1 MFTSIGKGLRIG
13 ALIALLAISS
23 AWAQDGALGGGD
35 TGTTVPLLM
44 INQDSKPASD
54 ASAERIQVT
63 FGESEKDLLTREAV
77 QKLEAPIESLEF
89 SNADLRNVIRIIGE
103 RLNINFIFDAND
115 INGNITLRL
124 RNIRLRDALDSILKT
139 RKLAIIVDPSG
150 IFRIVPQEQINR
162 KTIETRTE
170 VIQLNWIRAE
180 DVAKTMKPFL
190 SSDTEG
196 RLVPNTESN
205 SVIITD
211 VPPQIEVVRKL
222 IKQIDVPERQVM
234 IEARL
239 VDINIGALK
248 DFQTDISVSKL
259 NDPKD
264 WQTGTPYLDENNEVK
279 YATIPLQDTLG
290 VVDNLLE
297 GASVKGGVGTVALGD
312 TISILGERYNLNAV
326 FTALETRQI
335 VQVLANP
342 KVSTLNNLKA
352 VIDITK
358 KIPYTNANND
368 AGGQTTVMVEFQ
380 DSGIKIG
387 VTPNITPNGFVR
399 MNIDLS
405 QKLDRGR
412 AATAT
417 SLNPMPAHLIDERN
431 ATTNVIVSSGAT
443 AVLGGLRQLDTSERV
458 DGVPWLHRV
467 PVLGWLFKN
476 KNYDQSKVDLLLM
489 MTPTIVDENQR
500 LTDKEKSYYGKI
512 DTEWKLPDYMMD
524 DVANQDDL
532 SKQGGVQKNEKK

>member
-23 AWAQDGALGGGD
+23 AWAQDGALGGD

-44 INQDSKPASD
+44 INQDSKSSSLD
-54 ASAERIQVT
+54 SAERIQVT

-259 NDPKD
+259 NDPRD
-264 WQTGTPYLDENNEVK
+264 WQTGVPYQDENNETK

-476 KNYDQSKVDLLLM
+476 KNFDQSKVDLLLM

-532 SKQGGVQKNEKK
+532 SKQDGVKKNEKK

>member
-1 MFTSIGKGLRIG
+1 MFTTIGKGLRIG

-23 AWAQDGALGGGD
+23 AWAQDGALGGD

-44 INQDSKPASD
+44 INQDSKPSAD
-54 ASAERIQVT
+54 ASAERIQMT

-170 VIQLNWIRAE
+170 VIPLNWIRAE

-205 SVIITD
+205 SVLITD
-211 VPPQIEVVRKL
+211 VPPQIEVIRKL

-239 VDINIGALK
+239 IDINIGALK
-248 DFQTDISVSKL
+248 DFQTDLSVSKL
-259 NDPKD
+259 NKN
-264 WQTGTPYLDENNEVK
+264 WQNGTGYIDEAGEGKLAVL
-279 YATIPLQDTLG
+279 PFEDTLG
-290 VVDNLLE
+290 VVNNLLE

-312 TISILGERYNLNAV
+312 TISILGETYNLNAV

-352 VIDITK
+352 IIDITK
-358 KIPYTNANND
+358 KIPYTTANND
-368 AGGQTTVMVEFQ
+368 AGGQTTQIIEFQ

-399 MNIDLS
+399 MNIELS

-417 SLNPMPAHLIDERN
+417 ASLPMPAHLIDERN

-489 MTPTIVDENQR
+489 MTPTVVNENQR
-500 LTDKEKSYYGKI
+500 LTDQEKAYYGKI

-524 DVANQDDL
+524 DVSNQDDL
-532 SKQGGVQKNEKK
+532 NKLGAAKKTDKK